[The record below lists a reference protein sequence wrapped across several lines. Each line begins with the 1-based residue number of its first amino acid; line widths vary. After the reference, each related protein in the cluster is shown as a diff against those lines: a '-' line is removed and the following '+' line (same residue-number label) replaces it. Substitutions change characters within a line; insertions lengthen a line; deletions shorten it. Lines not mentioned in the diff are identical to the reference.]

1 MSLHDHMHG
10 LPPKPGVYIF
20 RDGQGEPLY
29 IGKAVNL
36 RQRVRSYLQS
46 RGQSIKIRRLL
57 EQAHDVDYV
66 ITDSEL
72 EALLLECNLIKKHRP
87 KYNVR
92 LRDDKHYPYI
102 KVDLTDPWPR
112 VYITRKAERDGAR
125 YFGPYADS
133 TSVRRTLD
141 LLNKL
146 FPYRSCT
153 MTITGDAPR
162 PCLDYHI
169 RRCLGPCIG
178 AVSQAEY
185 RRVVDQVCLFLEGK
199 HELIL
204 KDLRQRMGEA
214 ADRLEFERAAWLR
227 DQIRA
232 VEKVAERQKI
242 ISTRLEDQD
251 AVAFARANGEAC
263 VEVFF
268 IRGGKVMGREH
279 FLLEGTQDEDGRAI
293 LAQFITQFYDRA
305 PYIPPEILVGHELE
319 RMGII
324 EQWLR
329 EKRGDRVTIRV
340 PRRGPKRSL
349 LEEVAANA
357 AEALEQMRQ
366 RWMAN
371 RQKASAAANELA
383 ELLQLDEPPR
393 RIECYDVSNVQGTAV
408 VGAMVVF
415 EDGQPVPGQYRRF
428 QIKAVDGQN
437 DFAALQEMLRRRFR
451 RALAAG
457 APPAPADDAALDLAP
472 GEQVERG
479 GSQGN
484 GWAAWPNLVI
494 IDGGRGQLN
503 AALDVL
509 RDLGLKHLP
518 VVALAKQHE
527 EVYTAEHPDPL
538 APPRGSQVLFLLQ
551 RIRDETH
558 RSAVT
563 YHRRVRGRRALASPL
578 DEVPGIGGKRKT
590 ALLRY
595 FGSLRAIQAASVD
608 DLARVP
614 GMTRAAAERLKS
626 HL

>member
-1 MSLHDHMHG
+1 MSLREQILR
-10 LPPKPGVYIF
+10 LPAKPGVYIF
-20 RDGQGEPLY
+20 RNAQGEPLY
-29 IGKAVNL
+29 IGKAVSL
-36 RQRVRSYLQS
+36 RQRVRSYLQARNGS
-46 RGQSIKIRRLL
+46 LKVRRLM
-57 EQAHDVDYV
+57 EQAQDLDYV

-72 EALLLECNLIKKHRP
+72 EALLLECNLIKQHRP

-102 KVDLTDPWPR
+102 KVDLSDPWPR

-125 YFGPYADS
+125 YFGPYTDS

-153 MTITGDAPR
+153 MTITGQEPR

-178 AVSQAEY
+178 AVSQEEY
-185 RRVVDQVCLFLEGK
+185 RRVIEQVCLFLEGK

-204 KDLRQRMGEA
+204 KDLRRRMEEA
-214 ADRLEFERAAWLR
+214 AERLEFERAAWLR

-242 ISTRLEDQD
+242 ISTGMEDQD
-251 AVAFARANGEAC
+251 VIAFARTNGEAC

-293 LAQFITQFYDRA
+293 MAQFITQFYDKA

-319 RMGII
+319 RMEIV
-324 EQWLR
+324 EQWLAER
-329 EKRGDRVTIRV
+329 RGERVAIRV
-340 PRRGPKRSL
+340 PRRGPKRL
-349 LEEVAANA
+349 LLDEVAANA
-357 AEALEQMRQ
+357 AEALEQMKQ
-366 RWMAN
+366 RLLAN
-371 RQKASAAANELA
+371 RQKASAAVNDLA
-383 ELLQLDEPPR
+383 EFLHLDEPPR
-393 RIECYDVSNVQGTAV
+393 RIECYDVSNVQGAAT

-415 EDGQPVPGQYRRF
+415 EDGQPAPAQYRRF
-428 QIKAVDGQN
+428 QIKAVDGPN
-437 DFAALQEMLRRRFR
+437 DVAALQEMLRRRFR

-457 APPAPADDAALDLAP
+457 APPRPDDEPLALAP
-472 GEQVERG
+472 GEQVERAAR
-479 GSQGN
+479 
-484 GWAAWPNLVI
+484 GWQHWPDLVI

-518 VVALAKQHE
+518 TIALAKQQE
-527 EVYTAEHPDPL
+527 EVYTPDHPDPL
-538 APPRGSQVLFLLQ
+538 RPPRGSQALFLLQ

-558 RSAVT
+558 RIAVT

-578 DEVPGIGGKRKT
+578 DEVPGIGSKRKA
-590 ALLRY
+590 ALLRH
-595 FGSLRAIQAASVD
+595 FGSLRAIQAATID
-608 DLARVP
+608 DLARIP
-614 GMTRAAAERLKS
+614 GMTRQAAERIKR

>member
-1 MSLHDHMHG
+1 MSLRDQIRS
-10 LPPKPGVYIF
+10 LPLKPGVYIF
-20 RDGQGEPLY
+20 RDAQGEPLY
-29 IGKAVNL
+29 IGKAINL
-36 RQRVRSYLQS
+36 RQRVRSYFHGRS
-46 RGQSIKIRRLL
+46 QSIKIRRLM
-57 EQAHDVDYV
+57 EQAQDLDYV

-125 YFGPYADS
+125 YFGPYTDS

-153 MTITGDAPR
+153 MAITGDAPR

-169 RRCLGPCIG
+169 RRCLGPCIS
-178 AVSQAEY
+178 AVSQEEY
-185 RRVVDQVCLFLEGK
+185 RQVIDQVCLFLEGK

-204 KDLRQRMGEA
+204 RDLRQRMDEA
-214 ADRLEFERAAWLR
+214 AERLEFERAGWLR

-242 ISTRLEDQD
+242 ISTRMEDQD
-251 AVAFARANGEAC
+251 VVAFARANGEAC

-268 IRGGKVMGREH
+268 IRSGKVMGREH

-293 LAQFITQFYDRA
+293 LTQFITQFYDKA
-305 PYIPPEILVGHELE
+305 PYVPPEILIGHELE
-319 RMGII
+319 RMEIV
-324 EQWLR
+324 EQWLQ
-329 EKRGDRVTIRV
+329 EKRGDRVSIRV
-340 PRRGPKRSL
+340 PRRGPKRQL
-349 LEEVAANA
+349 LDEVAANA
-357 AEALEQMRQ
+357 AEALAQMRQ

-371 RQKASAAANELA
+371 RQKASAAVNELA
-383 ELLQLDEPPR
+383 DVLQLDEPPR

-415 EDGQPVPGQYRRF
+415 EDGQPSPGQYRRF
-428 QIKAVDGQN
+428 QIKAVEGQN
-437 DFAALQEMLRRRFR
+437 DVAALQEMLRRRFR

-457 APPAPADDAALDLAP
+457 VPPVPGDTVALELAP
-472 GEQVERG
+472 GEHVARRSG
-479 GSQGN
+479 D
-484 GWAAWPNLVI
+484 GWAAWPDLII

-518 VVALAKQHE
+518 VIALAKPRE
-527 EVYTAEHPDPL
+527 EVYTPEHPDPL
-538 APPRGSQVLFLLQ
+538 VPPRGSAALFLLQ

-558 RSAVT
+558 RCAVT
-563 YHRRVRGRRALASPL
+563 YHRRVRRRRAMASPL

-590 ALLRY
+590 ALLRH
-595 FGSLRAIQAASVD
+595 FGSLQAIQNASIE